1 MRMAYIS
8 IVGTVCLWLLYFLFP
23 DRFNL
28 MAEDKCCYVAIW
40 RSKWILRVEFPDWE
54 MNQLA
59 ETEDKA
65 RRRRRQGGG
74 WRTRGNF
81 SLCCLIWRAQV
92 AIQFRKWEGGAN
104 KLHTEHT
111 DLDPKTAE
119 IIQLAA
125 LPMGASAH
133 LKSFNRFF
141 LYHLMLNIPI
151 ALGTWDFVYVTDVRY
166 KFSQKYK
173 KEEHFFFFSKTVMI
187 QNWFIWSGSFCRAGP
202 SHWGPAGWMVC
213 RWSVSHSPWSKC
225 LLSHLSLLKQKV
237 DKFQCLFKCHLWL
250 LKWCNRRWMDLN
262 VF

>member
-1 MRMAYIS
+1 M
-8 IVGTVCLWLLYFLFP
+8 
-23 DRFNL
+23 
-28 MAEDKCCYVAIW
+28 
-40 RSKWILRVEFPDWE
+40 
-54 MNQLA
+54 
-59 ETEDKA
+59 
-65 RRRRRQGGG
+65 GG
-74 WRTRGNF
+74 R
-81 SLCCLIWRAQV
+81 
-92 AIQFRKWEGGAN
+92 EGEAN

-151 ALGTWDFVYVTDVRY
+151 ALGTWDFVYVTDVRC

>member
-1 MRMAYIS
+1 MHRS
-8 IVGTVCLWLLYFLFP
+8 GPQDGWDHPTGSSSNGCLCSPEKLQQVLLIY
-23 DRFNL
+23 
-28 MAEDKCCYVAIW
+28 KI
-40 RSKWILRVEFPDWE
+40 
-54 MNQLA
+54 
-59 ETEDKA
+59 
-65 RRRRRQGGG
+65 
-74 WRTRGNF
+74 
-81 SLCCLIWRAQV
+81 
-92 AIQFRKWEGGAN
+92 
-104 KLHTEHT
+104 
-111 DLDPKTAE
+111 
-119 IIQLAA
+119 
-125 LPMGASAH
+125 
-133 LKSFNRFF
+133 
-141 LYHLMLNIPI
+141 YHLMLNIPI
-151 ALGTWDFVYVTDVRY
+151 ALGTWDFVYVTDVRC